1 MKILFCNKYS
11 FPFSGTEVYLF
22 ELMDLLR
29 SRGHQVAL
37 FSMADPRADATS
49 DDKWFLPHIDFKDGA
64 LGIFSRAKL
73 AAHAIYSTDAKVRLR
88 QAITEFRPDIA
99 HIRNIYHHL
108 SPSILWELKAQGIPV
123 LYHLNDFKL
132 LCPAYNLVTNG
143 KACDRPCTGQYWRML
158 RQGCYIGPT
167 TTATVLVAE
176 AYVHNWMGTYQK
188 CVDHYL
194 TPSRFARDLLVQN
207 GFDSNKISVLPHFQ
221 SPVAQGAPAEAD
233 APVLY
238 FGRLSPEKGVADLV
252 RAVQPLPRVR

>member
-11 FPFSGTEVYLF
+11 FPFSGTEMYLF

-108 SPSILWELKAQGIPV
+108 SPSILWELKAQHVPV
-123 LYHLNDFKL
+123 LYHLNDFKV
-132 LCPAYNLVTNG
+132 LCPSYNLVSHGGACEKCKGG
-143 KACDRPCTGQYWRML
+143 KFRNMMEEK
-158 RQGCYIGPT
+158 CYPG
-167 TTATVLVAE
+167 AAARAVLILE
-176 AYVHNWMGTYQK
+176 AYAHRWFGTYRK
-188 CVDHYL
+188 CVDL
-194 TPSRFARDLLVQN
+194 FLAPSEFVRDKFVEHGWEGDRFA
-207 GFDSNKISVLPHFQ
+207 VLPHFQ
-221 SPVAQGAPAEAD
+221 QIHHM
-233 APVLY
+233 
-238 FGRLSPEKGVADLV
+238 
-252 RAVQPLPRVR
+252 